1 MSGQVF
7 SFLCI
12 LDHLFTKR
20 WLFFEKRKRSAGC
33 ELLHWREMNTTPLW
47 RCCAAADRQSSAA
60 VPPEPTPP
68 PLPPPHH
75 SLTFFPV
82 PNSLTLLL
90 SSPSCPQWRPWW
102 NLTMRLSRT
111 MSWAWRWVTSSWT
124 YGGTTEDGGRG
135 SWAAAGG
142 CSRITLSG
150 WVITVRH
157 LSQPLFP
164 PRQHRLLYFST
175 FSVPETLHKPTNSSL
190 IIKLPVRS
198 LCYGFS

>member
-1 MSGQVF
+1 MWAAALKGNEHHSTLTLLCCCRQTEF
-7 SFLCI
+7 SSSSS
-12 LDHLFTKR
+12 
-20 WLFFEKRKRSAGC
+20 WA
-33 ELLHWREMNTTPLW
+33 NTTSPL
-47 RCCAAADRQSSAA
+47 
-60 VPPEPTPP
+60 
-68 PLPPPHH
+68 LPPHH

-164 PRQHRLLYFST
+164 PRQHQLLYFST